1 MNVSFFGELLT
12 AISDRGRQ
20 ILDLSGIVSS
30 QGETVESLS
39 RALLSGRGEASGVVL
54 ARQILT
60 RYKALDDDGRHQFFR
75 FLAETIT
82 PDTDKV

>member
-20 ILDLSGIVSS
+20 ILDLSGIGASH
-30 QGETVESLS
+30 GETAEALS
-39 RALLSGRGEASGVVL
+39 QALLSGRGEASGVVL

-60 RYKALDDDGRHQFFR
+60 RYQAFWPRR
-75 FLAETIT
+75 SRPT
-82 PDTDKV
+82 PTRS